1 MRETALEKGGVYQYS
16 NSCCSAYSPSILCA
30 LIIIFPSMTTH
41 ARFGREERV
50 KSRPKK
56 GQWNQVLEI
65 WLYKMWVFLKGKC
78 EQRKCVRRQVKLLPH
93 GTTVWDCLSL
103 DDKIEFGGI
112 GPLTPEQR
120 SGWKIHGAICLLG
133 LEVAWGQGSLELL
146 NVLPCQERGALWS
159 CRLSLWWCP
168 VLCDGGEDPA
178 LCLQRKTKCL
188 AELKIESDSK
198 LGGKNI
204 PFFFGLHVSH
214 FSWESV
220 LRSLEQCPGVCHVL
234 TTPEPHIWV
243 ACPAWPVQHGC
254 SAIHWDKLEGWWG
267 ELDSTLNSEA

>member
-16 NSCCSAYSPSILCA
+16 NFCCSAYSPSILCA

-65 WLYKMWVFLKGKC
+65 WLYKMWGFLKGKC
-78 EQRKCVRRQVKLLPH
+78 EQRKCVRRQVRLLPH

-120 SGWKIHGAICLLG
+120 SGWKIHGMFGAICLLG

-198 LGGKNI
+198 LGGKNT
-204 PFFFGLHVSH
+204 PFFLDCMCHISRGNPCYGPWNSVQVSVT
-214 FSWESV
+214 FSPPQSPTSGWLV
-220 LRSLEQCPGVCHVL
+220 QPEQYSTAVQQFTGVN
-234 TTPEPHIWV
+234 WK
-243 ACPAWPVQHGC
+243 G
-254 SAIHWDKLEGWWG
+254 DG
-267 ELDSTLNSEA
+267 EN